1 MIGEIGAG
9 IGGAVAGLGSVA
21 IIFRWLNAKIDKKQ
35 DKTLCEKVVENFNQ
49 GLDKGEKKFDKIM
62 DTLGEIQ
69 VDNAD
74 QFGRINQKLE
84 DLNGKT

>member
-1 MIGEIGAG
+1 MLGEIGAG
-9 IGGAVAGLGSVA
+9 IGGAVAVGFM
-21 IIFRWLNAKIDKKQ
+21 FRFLNIKIDTVKKDTQ
-35 DKTLCEKVVENFNQ
+35 EDLKRGQ
-49 GLDKGEKKFDKIM
+49 KKFDKIM
-62 DTLGEIQ
+62 DTLTEIQ